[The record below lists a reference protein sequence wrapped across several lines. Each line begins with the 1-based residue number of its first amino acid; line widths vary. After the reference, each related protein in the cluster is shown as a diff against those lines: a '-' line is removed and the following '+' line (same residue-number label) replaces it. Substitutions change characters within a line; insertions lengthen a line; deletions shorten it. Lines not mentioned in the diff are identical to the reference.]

1 MRVAIYGRHS
11 TDMQNP
17 MSTQDQLRLCREEA
31 KKQGWEVV
39 AEYSDEAISG
49 SSLHRPGIQ
58 KLMRDAV
65 SGMFD
70 VVLGEA
76 LDRFSRDQEDTAGIY
91 KRMHFADV
99 TMFTVTEG
107 EITPLHIGLKGTMN
121 ELFLKDLARK
131 TRRGLRGRIDQGRMG
146 GGNSYGYDV
155 VREPGP
161 DGLVDR
167 GRRSINEAEAEI
179 VRWIFEQYTLG
190 VSPAAMAKDLNR
202 RKVRSPSNGEWWP
215 STIYGNRQRGNGI
228 LNNELYI
235 GRLIWNRQT
244 FRKNP
249 DTGKRVS
256 RMNPREEWVI
266 KEVPD
271 LRIVPQELWDAAK
284 EKQGDY
290 NKRDVPLHKKNRPV
304 YLLSHM
310 VKCGCCGGGYAMHNK
325 THLACSTAK
334 NKGTCDNRQTII
346 RVDLEEQVIGAIR
359 EHLMNSD
366 LTAEFCRAYND
377 QLNFLNRQH
386 NQRRE
391 RYKRELNE
399 LEKERQSI
407 IQSISGGVPPEL
419 IKDQA
424 VRVHNRMTEL
434 KDLLANSQDEPV
446 IFHPNMADRYHQ
458 EIERLIET
466 MNEKESRAEARKI
479 LRSMIDRIV
488 LTPSEDGDRLVVNLV
503 GDLAG
508 ILTIATAKDR
518 RTIDCTLENA
528 QPPAENEDQMSMKS
542 EGSEMPQ
549 AAVVAGAGFEPA
561 TFRL

>member
-1 MRVAIYGRHS
+1 
-11 TDMQNP
+11 
-17 MSTQDQLRLCREEA
+17 MS
-31 KKQGWEVV
+31 
-39 AEYSDEAISG
+39 
-49 SSLHRPGIQ
+49 
-58 KLMRDAV
+58 DA
-65 SGMFD
+65 GNGLFD

-76 LDRFSRDQEDTAGIY
+76 LDRFSRDQEDTAGFY

-99 TMFTVTEG
+99 TVFTVTEG
-107 EITPLHIGLKGTMN
+107 DITPLHIGLKGTMN

-131 TRRGLRGRIDQGRMG
+131 TRRGLRGRIDQGRVG

-155 VREPGP
+155 VRELGP

-167 GRRSINEAEAEI
+167 GRRSINEVKAEI
-179 VRWIFEQYTLG
+179 VRWIFEQYVLG

-202 RKVRSPSNGEWWP
+202 RKVPSPSGGEWGP

-235 GRLIWNRQT
+235 GRLVWNRQT

-266 KEVPD
+266 KAVPD
-271 LRIVPQELWDAAK
+271 FRIIPQELWDAAK
-284 EKQGDY
+284 EKQGNY
-290 NKRDVPLHKKNRPV
+290 NKREVPLHKKNRPV

-334 NKGTCDNRQTII
+334 NKGTCDNRKTII

-377 QLNFLNRQH
+377 QLNLLNRQH
-386 NQRRE
+386 NQSRE
-391 RYKRELNE
+391 RYNRELNG

-434 KDLLANSQDEPV
+434 KELLANSREEKV
-446 IFHPNMADRYHQ
+446 IFHPKMADRYQQ

-466 MNEKESRAEARKI
+466 LNEKEARPEARNI
-479 LRSMIDRIV
+479 LRSMIEKVV
-488 LTPSEDGDRLVVNLV
+488 LTPSEDGERLVVDLV

-518 RTIDCTLENA
+518 RTIDHTLRDA
-528 QPPAENEDQMSMKS
+528 RPVTDDRDKTSA
-542 EGSEMPQ
+542 GSGDDEMPQ
-549 AAVVAGAGFEPA
+549 VAMVAGADSRRDLPIQSGGDVEPQAAMVAGAGFEPA